1 MLGAMAGLC
10 GVNMAVLAGLCIAGI
25 GAVPTL
31 RRYRT
36 IAMGIIRGCFYVI
49 YQLMGVNSP

>member
-10 GVNMAVLAGLCIAGI
+10 GVNMAVQAGLCIAGV

-31 RRYRT
+31 RR
-36 IAMGIIRGCFYVI
+36 
-49 YQLMGVNSP
+49 